1 MRPQVGHL
9 PKGTPDLLRG
19 QERLFLP
26 YNARGWEVL
35 PLSFVRGDY
44 WIHFE
49 VDSITLRGEAEVI
62 DAMFARPPYL
72 AAVECISFHRLGRG
86 DPLLVERRL
95 GLSREPSQRHLRCGG
110 CGLGCAAGAE
120 GGRVRRRTICGHP
133 AQLRFL
139 HQLVH
144 LPEPEIGRDQDM
156 I

>member
-49 VDSITLRGEAEVI
+49 VDSITLRGEAQVI
-62 DAMFARPPYL
+62 DAMFARPPYP
-72 AAVECISFHRLGRG
+72 AAEEIHY
-86 DPLLVERRL
+86 LLNGGSAYRASQVNATCVVAVARQRR
-95 GLSREPSQRHLRCGG
+95 STTC
-110 CGLGCAAGAE
+110 
-120 GGRVRRRTICGHP
+120 
-133 AQLRFL
+133 
-139 HQLVH
+139 
-144 LPEPEIGRDQDM
+144 
-156 I
+156 

>member
-26 YNARGWEVL
+26 YNARGWEEL

-49 VDSITLRGEAEVI
+49 VDSITLRGEAQVI

-72 AAVECISFHRLGRG
+72 AAEEIHY
-86 DPLLVERRL
+86 LLNGGSAYRA
-95 GLSREPSQRHLRCGG
+95 SRVNVTCVVA
-110 CGLGCAAGAE
+110 AAGSDARPE
-120 GGRVRRRTICGHP
+120 QKVGACGDVRSVGIRRNSASFINWCIYP
-133 AQLRFL
+133 SPR
-139 HQLVH
+139 
-144 LPEPEIGRDQDM
+144 LPRI
-156 I
+156 